1 MANHRQSLRSSLE
14 SVQRPLSLRSAHV
27 PRPAAAL
34 ALGVSMALTAGAV
47 NAQTDEDTLELD
59 TLRIEDETLDTNPY
73 AEKGAPYKAKVSGD
87 LRRTEE
93 LADTAATISVLTQ
106 AQIKDSGLSDLR
118 DIVSAQPGI
127 TVGTGENGNAFGDRY
142 VIRGQE
148 ARSDVFIDGLR
159 DPGMTIRESFAV
171 EQIEITKGPSSTFA
185 GRGSSG
191 GTINSIT
198 KRASTDYQFNE
209 LELGLGT
216 DGFHRVSLDSNLP
229 LGERAALRANLL
241 NADEEVPDRAP
252 AERSRD
258 GAALSALFAPTDSF
272 EILADFY
279 GLNADGAADLGTYIT
294 PGGGLPVAD
303 LPAYLQ
309 DQDFVE
315 SEARIGTLRLGLQ
328 ANDGLRFENALRYGE
343 TENGYVLTGAR
354 GSSRGANDTEA
365 PGAPTV
371 TLSTH
376 QGWQE
381 VEYVVDQFNALWN
394 PVFAGREHNFV
405 FGVEYSDLEVRN
417 GVFAV
422 TNGGA
427 PNCRTG
433 SATANNAF
441 CMLDGQG
448 NVVPGLHNLL
458 GRQIV
463 RGDFDSD
470 YAVETAALYA
480 IDSFDVSD
488 RLNLSIGLRLDDFD
502 YSNTVRGRDGSLTP
516 YTYSDSLWNGNLGLT
531 WRLSDHANLY
541 FAYASAADINGGESD
556 VGGSCGYGG
565 LCGTPEQVVLSEPE
579 RVQNLELGAKV
590 ELFDD
595 KLLATAAV
603 FQITKDDVMESVGD
617 NYSSLGTLN
626 TGKNRVRGIEF
637 GLSGNLTDKLS
648 TQFSAT
654 FMESEVLEA
663 FVENQIGK
671 VLSNFADDQA
681 FLQLRYQATP
691 KFAFGGAVTYTSE
704 MYAGQPDTA
713 AGFSSATGEYSYRV
727 PGYTTW
733 DAFASYAFT
742 DTVELRLNVDN
753 VFDKDYYLAAYRSG
767 AFTYIGD
774 ARNAQLTLGVQF

>member
-1 MANHRQSLRSSLE
+1 MANHCQSLRSFPQA
-14 SVQRPLSLRSAHV
+14 VQRPLSLRSAHV

-34 ALGVSMALTAGAV
+34 ALGVSMALAAGAV
-47 NAQTDEDTLELD
+47 AAQSDDETLELD

-216 DGFHRVSLDSNLP
+216 DGYHRVSLDSNLP

-241 NADEEVPDRAP
+241 SADEEVPDRAP

-258 GAALSALFAPTDSF
+258 GAALSALFTPTDSF

-315 SEARIGTLRLGLQ
+315 SEARIGTLRLGFQ
-328 ANDGLRFENALRYGE
+328 ANDRLRFENALRYGE

-354 GSSRGANDTEA
+354 GGSRGTNDSEA

-394 PVFAGREHNFV
+394 PVFAGREHSFV
-405 FGVEYSDLEVRN
+405 FGMEYSDLEVRN
-417 GVFAV
+417 GVFQV
-422 TNGGA
+422 TNAGA

-448 NVVPGLHNLL
+448 NVVPNVHNLL

-531 WRLSDHANLY
+531 WRLSDHANVY

-579 RVQNLELGAKV
+579 RVQNLELGAKA

-663 FVENQIGK
+663 FVEDQIGK

-691 KFAFGGAVTYTSE
+691 KFAFGGAVTYSSE

-742 DTVELRLNVDN
+742 DTVELRLNIDN